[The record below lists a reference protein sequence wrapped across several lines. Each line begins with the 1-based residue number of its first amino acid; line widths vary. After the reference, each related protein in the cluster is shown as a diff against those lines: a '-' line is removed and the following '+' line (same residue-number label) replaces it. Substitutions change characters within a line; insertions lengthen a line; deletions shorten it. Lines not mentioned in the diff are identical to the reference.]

1 MSGMQTQAPETE
13 VVQGTVVGIIQK
25 GVDKWQVAV
34 KSDPN
39 SQYDRKLWT
48 KDQALINQ
56 LSTMIG
62 SQQAFLCGISH
73 WTNQQG
79 APVKSLWINGVGP
92 QVMQGQQGGGS
103 EYNSGY
109 AAQGQQQWGTQ
120 PDQMQTVGQVM
131 QQQPQFNQQPQ
142 QQAQPQQQQAYVDPT
157 EAKIHRQ
164 TASKVAVHLMAF
176 LPPETPRDYNTFLVL
191 CQRLVRYYDHG
202 TSQPSSPPEDGYGSS
217 YYEDPDGDIPFMPT
231 IDGTQ

>member
-1 MSGMQTQAPETE
+1 MQTQAQETE
-13 VVQGTVVGIIQK
+13 VVQGTIVGIIQK
-25 GVDKWQVAV
+25 GPDKWQVAV

-62 SQQAFLCGISH
+62 SQQAFMCGISH
-73 WTNQQG
+73 WTNAQG

-92 QVMQGQQGGGS
+92 QVMQGQQGV
-103 EYNSGY
+103 GY

-131 QQQPQFNQQPQ
+131 QQQNMQPQ
-142 QQAQPQQQQAYVDPT
+142 QQAQPQQQQSYEDPRQ
-157 EAKIHRQ
+157 AMIHRQ

-176 LPPETPRDYNTFLVL
+176 LPAETPRDYNTFMAL

-202 TSQPSSPPEDGYGSS
+202 TGGEHQPQQDNGYSSS
-217 YYEDPDGDIPFMPT
+217 YYGDDGQGDPDGDIPF
-231 IDGTQ
+231 